1 MATTGQP
8 TDGQHEQVDPPR
20 DPVEV
25 KRTGSTDSAGQSE
38 GVHRAFDASNAPEP
52 GPDRP
57 ISDEEREGTSP
68 VDTEPEPAHDVGRS
82 VTASA
87 EDIAPDRDDVEH
99 KGKTDRPVG
108 EADPGGSG
116 I

>member
-1 MATTGQP
+1 MANSGQP

-20 DPVEV
+20 DPVEEA
-25 KRTGSTDSAGQSE
+25 RQSSTDSAGQAE
-38 GVHRAFDASNAPEP
+38 GVHRAFDASNAPDP

-68 VDTEPEPAHDVGRS
+68 VDMEPEPAHGVGRS
-82 VTASA
+82 VTART
-87 EDIAPDRDDVEH
+87 EDTAPDRDDVEY
-99 KGKTDRPVG
+99 KGKTNRPAG
-108 EADPGGSG
+108 EANPDGSG

>member
-1 MATTGQP
+1 MATSGRP

-25 KRTGSTDSAGQSE
+25 KRGDTTDSAGQSA
-38 GVHRAFDASNAPEP
+38 GVHRAFDADNAPDP

-57 ISDEEREGTSP
+57 ISDEERDGTSP
-68 VDTEPEPAHDVGRS
+68 VDTEPEPALGVGRS
-82 VTASA
+82 MTARA
-87 EDIAPDRDDVEH
+87 EDIAPDRDDVEQ
-99 KGKTDRPVG
+99 KGRTARPAG